1 MTPTDLELVNNI
13 KTHCNVRYS
22 LEELVN
28 RHSGIYFEVI
38 NRMVPVSSTYC
49 NRQELFED
57 RNFNIYTAALKYDE
71 TMGAKFSTF
80 LGNETKWVCL
90 NAYNQARKKP
100 LVTKAPEDL
109 DILGK
114 DYETKILNDILLKE
128 IYSLVAKHPDRRV
141 AKIFHLRYKEGERN
155 RVLAWKHIAPQVDL
169 SIQGCILVHD
179 TAINDLKRKLN
190 IEKKL

>member
-71 TMGAKFSTF
+71 TMGAKFST
-80 LGNETKWVCL
+80 LKTRGTMTKFRGTKLVRIVPIVP
-90 NAYNQARKKP
+90 NKKTWERSGG
-100 LVTKAPEDL
+100 LHKML
-109 DILGK
+109 S
-114 DYETKILNDILLKE
+114 E
-128 IYSLVAKHPDRRV
+128 IMQ
-141 AKIFHLRYKEGERN
+141 I
-155 RVLAWKHIAPQVDL
+155 
-169 SIQGCILVHD
+169 
-179 TAINDLKRKLN
+179 
-190 IEKKL
+190 